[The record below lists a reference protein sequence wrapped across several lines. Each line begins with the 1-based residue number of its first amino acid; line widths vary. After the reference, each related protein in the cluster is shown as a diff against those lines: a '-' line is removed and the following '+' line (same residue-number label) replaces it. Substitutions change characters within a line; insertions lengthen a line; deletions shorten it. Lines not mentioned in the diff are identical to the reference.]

1 MGKKYLITPHKLEWK
16 EEPKSEIY
24 ETKVK
29 EETATEKEGKK
40 KDCWSIQIQ
49 CAYSSL

>member
-1 MGKKYLITPHKLEWK
+1 MEWK

-29 EETATEKEGKK
+29 EETAREKEVK